1 MPTPSPSTVFIRDKA
16 ILVNLESLRMIVCSD
31 KVSLAAIVLR
41 ALPCCRGLQQGRMAT
56 QVAFSCGLHGS
67 CMGHARWLMPARC
80 AQVFLLS
87 APVQGQPLTHGTFPA
102 VENFFVRDLCIRL
115 KPERSPRSGRATPV
129 ATDRNLPC
137 ALPHTLFAA
146 RYGCM
151 HACCMLQ

>member
-1 MPTPSPSTVFIRDKA
+1 
-16 ILVNLESLRMIVCSD
+16 
-31 KVSLAAIVLR
+31 
-41 ALPCCRGLQQGRMAT
+41 MAS
-56 QVAFSCGLHGS
+56 QWQNFCELHGS
-67 CMGHARWLMPARC
+67 CMGHAHWLMLARC

-137 ALPHTLFAA
+137 ALPRTLFAVTF
-146 RYGCM
+146 GQGM
-151 HACCMLQ
+151 HAA

>member
-1 MPTPSPSTVFIRDKA
+1 
-16 ILVNLESLRMIVCSD
+16 
-31 KVSLAAIVLR
+31 
-41 ALPCCRGLQQGRMAT
+41 
-56 QVAFSCGLHGS
+56 
-67 CMGHARWLMPARC
+67 MGHVHRLMPARA

-137 ALPHTLFAA
+137 ALPRTLLAA
-146 RYGCM
+146 GYG
-151 HACCMLQ
+151 